1 MRDQIIEKLITHA
14 FLWYFAAEKY
24 ILLMDIEK
32 IHSKFV
38 GTVWLCLVLEVKI
51 KQKKLSVFAPKVM

>member
-38 GTVWLCLVLEVKI
+38 GT
-51 KQKKLSVFAPKVM
+51 